1 MKYVFKKK
9 VTVTLAAIMFFII
22 AAACCLLHDFRP
34 ENRYASAEQSRA
46 IASSQYEKIFDEN
59 YTTISNDSVTD
70 VNLSVYSWLKDK
82 EFDAF
87 EYEIEYSVGYW
98 GSQFDFI
105 LQNGDKVLNV
115 VGFETDESQTS
126 AYKFSYYLRDYNNN
140 SLINGPISLSQTN
153 GIQNAYICLTNE
165 KLSFYKTN
173 NYDEPLPD
181 KKEYAAGTTE
191 YGLYK
196 NFFMTGQT
204 VFNYVN
210 TTGSSFTLHES
221 LQLYKEK
228 ETISTLPL
236 PETPIKEGHTFTGWY
251 FGTNGQHGENCL
263 PYDGSPITENTALHA
278 HFSVNTY
285 TVKFNSAGG
294 NEIADQTV
302 TYNTAA
308 SLSEPV
314 RKGYDFKGW
323 FLEDGTKYEN
333 QPIKENITLTA
344 QWEIK
349 HFKVTFYVGSEVYRE
364 LSVDWGT
371 ALVAAAE
378 QAEICVSSIMSFRT
392 ANGENGTNAKEK
404 YIVEDMEVYATE
416 VCKANPLEKH
426 EWAIIGGVCGG
437 IVLIAV
443 IAASCIIV
451 RRRHQEKGEKTMRK
465 KKKPGKGKATNKTV
479 SVPVAKPKRAGNGRA
494 VWDKIWKTILVV
506 ILVAVLGVGVVGV
519 TYICTDGFGGKA
531 KTLIVTIGNDVYDQN
546 AEGLTLFPDTQVRL
560 TSLTGSGNY
569 SVTVRAT
576 AQKGSFSFMVGNER
590 YEWTDIEGKD
600 FTKGFRF
607 ENTAQGFNLSYDN
620 LESILASGF
629 SESVTV
635 EELSQT
641 IDMFEMEIVC
651 GKGKLVFG
659 FSVGLPVTGIEL
671 DKDQVEI

>member
-22 AAACCLLHDFRP
+22 AAACYLLHDFRP
-34 ENRYASAEQSRA
+34 ENRYASAEDYIDA
-46 IASSQYEKIFDEN
+46 TEQYIDKVIIKTNINAEIP
-59 YTTISNDSVTD
+59 
-70 VNLSVYSWLKDK
+70 KDK
-82 EFDAF
+82 
-87 EYEIEYSVGYW
+87 I
-98 GSQFDFI
+98 
-105 LQNGDKVLNV
+105 
-115 VGFETDESQTS
+115 
-126 AYKFSYYLRDYNNN
+126 KFSKGSGDSAFIVMVEIPNESPISGYQLKRILFQQYSGSHDDLSKYCEMQLANN
-140 SLINGPISLSQTN
+140 SWIYFPIPTNASELCFYYEFYEVPSL
-153 GIQNAYICLTNE
+153 E
-165 KLSFYKTN
+165 
-173 NYDEPLPD
+173 
-181 KKEYAAGTTE
+181 
-191 YGLYK
+191 
-196 NFFMTGQT
+196 
-204 VFNYVN
+204 
-210 TTGSSFTLHES
+210 
-221 LQLYKEK
+221 
-228 ETISTLPL
+228 L
-236 PETPIKEGHTFTGWY
+236 PEDPVKEGYIFTGWY
-251 FGTNGQHGENCL
+251 FGSEEEHGDNCVK
-263 PYDGSPITENTALHA
+263 YDGTPITEDTNLHA
-278 HFSVNTY
+278 HFVPNSY
-285 TVKFNSAGG
+285 TVTFDSAGG
-294 NEIADQTV
+294 SSVPDQTV
-302 TYNTAA
+302 EWDTAI
-308 SLSEPV
+308 SVPISE
-314 RKGYDFKGW
+314 REGYDFKGW

-465 KKKPGKGKATNKTV
+465 KKKSGKGKATNKTV

-560 TSLTGSGNY
+560 TSLTGSGSY

-590 YEWTDIEGKD
+590 YEWTDVEGKD